1 MNERRVLQTMPVA
14 MGRIEMRDSTTYWVC
29 MPKMRKNV
37 PERIAR
43 ITAYQKAKKRRLM
56 LKKLM
61 DWLYVGV
68 CLGSTVFMAVTILN
82 MSGMI

>member
-1 MNERRVLQTMPVA
+1 MNERRALQTVPVT
-14 MGRIEMRDSTTYWVC
+14 MGRIEMCDSTTYWVC
-29 MPKMRKNV
+29 MPKVRKSV
-37 PERIAR
+37 PGRIAR
-43 ITAYQKAKKRRLM
+43 ITAYQKAKKRRQM

-61 DWLYVGV
+61 DWMYVGV